1 MRTRSQR
8 RIRRLNALKRRSW
21 EDKMVINKISILPT
35 RMKLKELL
43 LVACTWLLW
52 LFTIVVLATKG
63 MAILYEPIKFGWTGI
78 ELLQILAIVFL
89 LQILLSCIWSWY
101 ILPKNDK

>member
-1 MRTRSQR
+1 
-8 RIRRLNALKRRSW
+8 
-21 EDKMVINKISILPT
+21 MVINKISILPT
-35 RMKLKELL
+35 RMKLKELV
-43 LVACTWLLW
+43 LVAGTWLLW
-52 LFTIVVLATKG
+52 IFTIVILIVEG
-63 MAILYEPIKFGWTGI
+63 SAILHEPIKFGWTGI

>member
-8 RIRRLNALKRRSW
+8 RLRRIHAIKRRSW

-43 LVACTWLLW
+43 LVAGTWLLW
-52 LFTIVVLATKG
+52 LFTILVLATEG

-78 ELLQILAIVFL
+78 ELLQILAVVFL

>member
-1 MRTRSQR
+1 M
-8 RIRRLNALKRRSW
+8 AG
-21 EDKMVINKISILPT
+21 
-35 RMKLKELL
+35 
-43 LVACTWLLW
+43 TWLLW
-52 LFTIVVLATKG
+52 LFTIVILIIEG
-63 MAILYEPIKFGWTGI
+63 SAILHEPIKFGWTGI